1 MSRRRASTILAVLAA
16 LMMAPSSVSAAKPNE
31 LTAASVQPTSGSTAT
46 TFVLSVRYRSGAGN
60 PASAVT
66 ATVAGQTLIM
76 GINSGTSVDGIWTA
90 TTQLPVGSWT
100 VTYSAE
106 VAKGPTPTVGGG
118 TVTVTA
124 NQPSPSGPVG
134 STPSSAASE
143 PDVPVGTPL
152 PNPAQ
157 SASPRPV
164 AGAPSG
170 AAQPS
175 TPASNASPGAAPASS
190 GGSSGSGGSEGRGGG
205 GGNSSG
211 GGAQPLASAAG
222 APAPSG
228 RQGLP
233 GRGTAGPDGPMHQ
246 GLLDAVLLFGIVG
259 VAAVAL
265 VGVGWILVTG
275 RRNEP
280 DASPADAGTAADPGV
295 RAIPTVEQRA
305 IRRARLNQSNDPIL
319 AALGL
324 PETDPPP
331 ARESEGRLPRSG
343 KRVKG

>member
-66 ATVAGQTLIM
+66 ATVAGRTLLM
-76 GINSGTSVDGIWTA
+76 GIISGTSVDGIWTV

-143 PDVPVGTPL
+143 PDVPVATPL

-157 SASPRPV
+157 SASPRTV
-164 AGAPSG
+164 AGVPSG

-175 TPASNASPGAAPASS
+175 TPASNASPGAAPPSS
-190 GGSSGSGGSEGRGGG
+190 GGSGGGRGGG
-205 GGNSSG
+205 GGNASGG

-228 RQGLP
+228 RDGLP
-233 GRGTAGPDGPMHQ
+233 GGGTAGMDDPMNQ

-265 VGVGWILVTG
+265 IGVGWIVVTG
-275 RRNEP
+275 HRNEP
-280 DASPADAGTAADPGV
+280 DASLADVGAAADPGV

-305 IRRARLNQSNDPIL
+305 MRRARLNQTNDPIL

-324 PETDPPP
+324 PDTDPPQ
-331 ARESEGRLPRSG
+331 AVRESEGRLPRSG
-343 KRVKG
+343 KRAKR